1 MVSQLPLEIAG
12 MVSVWFEA
20 LLYGIYCSLFFEA
33 MYIIVKKKIMSK
45 TLPSKVFFIGSVL
58 MFIIAT
64 IHIALNLY
72 RLLKGYIWLVDTVKP
87 ETYFLDLGRWENV
100 AHNAFNAIM
109 TWIADFLVIYRCFLV
124 WNNNYYIIIV
134 PSLLVIMSII
144 SNAIALDLFTKVP
157 FGTIFGPNLIHWMNT
172 IYALALV
179 QNTMTTGLI
188 AYRIWAQERD
198 TRRVGIHSNG
208 SKSSLMPI
216 VRIIVESAAIYSL
229 ELLVLIILYALGHNG
244 QFVVQE
250 AVVPTVGTSRPWFED
265 ANFRL
270 TASLN
275 IGIVFT
281 LMTVRIAMRSS
292 KSLATTEVQSPTIR
306 WRRYPGTDTT
316 ATTEFPM
323 TVHSVVTTD
332 AIDLKP
338 TEDTYLETDMS
349 MDKRGPYAA

>member
-1 MVSQLPLEIAG
+1 
-12 MVSVWFEA
+12 
-20 LLYGIYCSLFFEA
+20 
-33 MYIIVKKKIMSK
+33 
-45 TLPSKVFFIGSVL
+45 

-64 IHIALNLY
+64 IHIGELAHIPCPHFSYADFGPALNLY

-250 AVVPTVGTSRPWFED
+250 AVVPTVG
-265 ANFRL
+265 
-270 TASLN
+270 
-275 IGIVFT
+275 IVFT

>member
-1 MVSQLPLEIAG
+1 MVRRILPG
-12 MVSVWFEA
+12 YPNA
-20 LLYGIYCSLFFEA
+20 LLTLWPGIYCSLFFEA

-250 AVVPTVGTSRPWFED
+250 AVVPTVG
-265 ANFRL
+265 
-270 TASLN
+270 
-275 IGIVFT
+275 IVFT